1 MKRKILTLLLSV
13 IFILTTCSGCAQN
26 KINDNNVKGSA
37 NRYYEDA
44 NIAEQPNNLNE
55 DKMKLV
61 ILKKHM
67 LHKTIPCR
75 GVKRGFGISRHL

>member
-1 MKRKILTLLLSV
+1 MKRKILTLLLSI
-13 IFILTTCSGCAQN
+13 IFILTACSGCAQN
-26 KINDNNVKGSA
+26 KISDNNIKGSA

-44 NIAEQPNNLNE
+44 NIAEQPNSLNE

-75 GVKRGFGISRHL
+75 GVKRGLGISRLL

>member
-1 MKRKILTLLLSV
+1 MKRKILTLLLSI
-13 IFILTTCSGCAQN
+13 IFILTVCSGCAQN
-26 KINDNNVKGSA
+26 KISDNNIKGSA

-44 NIAEQPNNLNE
+44 NIAEQPNSLNE

-75 GVKRGFGISRHL
+75 GVKRGLGISRHL

>member
-13 IFILTTCSGCAQN
+13 IFILTACSGCAQN
-26 KINDNNVKGSA
+26 KINDNNIKGSD
-37 NRYYEDA
+37 NHYYEDV
-44 NIAEQPNNLNE
+44 NIAEQPNSLNE

-67 LHKTIPCR
+67 LHQTIPCL
-75 GVKRGFGISRHL
+75 GVKRGLGIIRQL